1 MRLAEFLI
9 FALIVFV
16 GSIVGNWLVTALKIA
31 TDNLIGQVIAYLVP
45 ILLIYIGWKK
55 LGEKAR
61 L

>member
-16 GSIVGNWLVTALKIA
+16 GSIVGSWFVSLLKIS

-45 ILLIYIGWKK
+45 TLTIYIIWKQ

>member
-45 ILLIYIGWKK
+45 MMENGF
-55 LGEKAR
+55 
-61 L
+61 